1 MSAAHCSLSICVH
14 EPSSF
19 LPASM
24 VDCANSPTEVR
35 QTTQLESARRTEE
48 PLLVCDTRAAGGLT
62 LMVAP
67 VLKPLSTGTSAVT
80 FISIVQPSIAAS
92 EPNGLEMS
100 YLLLVLCLVV
110 LGCPSACTH

>member
-48 PLLVCDTRAAGGLT
+48 PLLVCDTRAAGGLF
-62 LMVAP
+62 LLV
-67 VLKPLSTGTSAVT
+67 VLVLFSLSTGTSAVT

-100 YLLLVLCLVV
+100 YPMMEKCPVA